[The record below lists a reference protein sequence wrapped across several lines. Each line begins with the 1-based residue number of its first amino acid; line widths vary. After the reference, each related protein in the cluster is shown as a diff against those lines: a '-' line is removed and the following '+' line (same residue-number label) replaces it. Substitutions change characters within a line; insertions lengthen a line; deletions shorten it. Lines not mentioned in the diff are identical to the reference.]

1 MKLRSFAACVGLGV
15 VAIAGLCQAA
25 EPTPSGSDAQ
35 VAAEWRVHQ
44 TMFTYTGMTSI
55 YSCDGLESK
64 LKLLLR
70 LAGARPDMK
79 VRATCSSPSGGPS
92 RLASARLTF
101 ATLAESG
108 AAPLPQDS
116 AAAKTPPAPAPEP
129 AMGAWRRVALATRKP
144 FDLDAGDCELVEQF
158 ERDLLPYF
166 TTRAKES
173 HLRCVPHQVSFAG
186 IDLKFEVLAPPVPP
200 KK

>member
-1 MKLRSFAACVGLGV
+1 MKLRSLA
-15 VAIAGLCQAA
+15 AGLSLGFLVGVCQAA
-25 EPTPSGSDAQ
+25 EPTASATEAQ
-35 VAAEWRVHQ
+35 IPAEWRVHQ
-44 TMFTYTGMTSI
+44 TLFTYTGMTSI

-101 ATLAESG
+101 ATLAQPG

-116 AAAKTPPAPAPEP
+116 ADAKTPPPAPEP
-129 AMGAWRRVALATRKP
+129 AMGTWRRVALAARKP
-144 FDLDAGDCELVEQF
+144 FELDAGDCELVEQF

-166 TTRAKES
+166 TTRSKES
-173 HLRCVPHQVSFAG
+173 HLRCLPHQVSFAG
-186 IDLKFEVLAPPVPP
+186 IDLKFEVLAPPMPP

>member
-1 MKLRSFAACVGLGV
+1 MKIRSRILTLGLLLATIPGVGYG
-15 VAIAGLCQAA
+15 AAA
-25 EPTPSGSDAQ
+25 ETPAAEAP
-35 VAAEWRVHQ
+35 VPAEWRVHQ
-44 TMFTYTGMTSI
+44 TLFTYTGMTSV

-101 ATLAESG
+101 ATLAPSG
-108 AAPLPQDS
+108 APPLPQD
-116 AAAKTPPAPAPEP
+116 ADAKTPPPAPEP
-129 AMGAWRRVALATRKP
+129 AVGVWRGVALAARKP
-144 FDLDAGDCELVEQF
+144 FDLDAGDCELTEQF

-166 TTRAKES
+166 TTRSKDS
-173 HLRCVPHQVSFAG
+173 HFRCIPHQVNFAG
-186 IDLKFEVLAPPVPP
+186 IDLKFEVLAPPVAA